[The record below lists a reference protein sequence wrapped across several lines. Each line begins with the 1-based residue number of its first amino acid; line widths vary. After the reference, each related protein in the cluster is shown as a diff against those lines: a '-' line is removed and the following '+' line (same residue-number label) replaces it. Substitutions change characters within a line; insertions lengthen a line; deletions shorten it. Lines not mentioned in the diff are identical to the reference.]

1 MGKGKIH
8 FLFVC
13 TGNVCRSPMA
23 EGIFKSL
30 TKNKPN
36 LTCESAGTFA
46 YNGFPASPNAQQAS
60 KKYGVDISYHLSQ
73 LITNELL
80 EKSDVIL
87 VMTNN
92 HINALKQSFSEYCGK
107 VFLLKE
113 YGLSDKNPSELNIV
127 DPIGRDFDTYE
138 KCYLEIEEAIKG
150 VLKKT

>member
-30 TKNKPN
+30 TKDKPH

-46 YNGFPASPNAQQAS
+46 YNGFPASPNAEQAS
-60 KKYGVDISYHLSQ
+60 KKHGVDISHHLSQ
-73 LITNELL
+73 LITEELL
-80 EKSDVIL
+80 DRSDVIL
-87 VMTNN
+87 TMTDN
-92 HINALKQSFSEYCGK
+92 HINALKQTFPEHCGK
-107 VFLLKE
+107 AFLLKE
-113 YGLSDKNPSELNIV
+113 YGLSDKNLSDLNIA
-127 DPIGRDFDTYE
+127 DPIGQNLDTYE